1 MLTSIRCI
9 REQKRVIVG
18 QYTRS
23 SDLKGLIQ
31 VLTTFGPLALLW
43 WGAALSVGAYS
54 WLVVPVVLLISL
66 FTLRVFALMHECGH
80 GSLFHTHRLNRIFG
94 FVFGVTAGMPQY
106 VWSQHHNFHHAHNGN
121 WEKYRGPYTTL
132 SVDEY
137 AALSPGQQRLYRYK
151 CSLAGAPL
159 AGFVYLIFNP
169 RFTLLKGGLAF
180 LAHVIRGKIA
190 QPRVPL
196 KTLAAEFRTPYWKS
210 GREYRHMAW
219 NNAVLLSVW
228 ALMCWAVGAALFF
241 KIYLISLSLAGGAGI
256 VVFTVPPHF
265 RASSPRAEEPR

>member
-43 WGAALSVGAYS
+43 WAEALSVGAYS

-80 GSLFHTHRLNRIFG
+80 GSLFRTHRLNRIFG

-121 WEKYRGPYTTL
+121 WERYRGPYTTL
-132 SVDEY
+132 STSEY
-137 AALSPGQQRLYRYK
+137 AALSTTQQFLYRWK
-151 CSLAGAPL
+151 CSMAGTPI

-169 RFTLLKGGLAF
+169 RFTWLKGSAEF
-180 LAHVIRGKIA
+180 VYHIVRRKIA
-190 QPRVPL
+190 QP
-196 KTLAAEFRTPYWKS
+196 KGSMHTHAA
-210 GREYRHMAW
+210 
-219 NNAVLLSVW
+219 
-228 ALMCWAVGAALFF
+228 
-241 KIYLISLSLAGGAGI
+241 
-256 VVFTVPPHF
+256 
-265 RASSPRAEEPR
+265 

>member
-1 MLTSIRCI
+1 MLTSIRCL

-43 WGAALSVGAYS
+43 WAAALSVGAYS

-80 GSLFHTHRLNRIFG
+80 GSLFRTHRLNRIFG

-106 VWSQHHNFHHAHNGN
+106 VWSQHHNYHHAHNGN
-121 WEKYRGPYTTL
+121 WEKYRGPYATL

-137 AALSPGQQRLYRYK
+137 AALTAGQQRFYRHK
-151 CSLAGAPL
+151 CSVAAAPL
-159 AGFVYLIFNP
+159 AGCIYLILNP
-169 RFTLLKGGLAF
+169 RFTWISGTLGLW
-180 LAHVIRGKIA
+180 AHILRGKLRGTGLSVRELSA
-190 QPRVPL
+190 SYQTRHW
-196 KTLAAEFRTPYWKS
+196 KTPK
-210 GREYRHMAW
+210 EYQHMLW
-219 NNAVLLSVW
+219 NNLVLLSVW
-228 ALMCWAVGAALFF
+228 AIMCWYFGAALFF
-241 KIYLISLSLAGGAGI
+241 TIYVL
-256 VVFTVPPHF
+256 TV
-265 RASSPRAEEPR
+265 S